1 MMIVAH
7 AAIVAPAS
15 GQDVGT
21 QTTPEVRDFRLDTT
35 PPQPSPQPEP
45 NSEPKPAA
53 PVDTAPPSAG
63 PQTPASA
70 ARQPAPT
77 LTRPSA
83 ATTRPRTGANTPT
96 GAAQQPALPDAATES
111 LTTPDSAESA
121 ATESPLPVGGTAAA
135 PVDSAKPAGAA
146 TSLPADWMWW
156 AAGLIALLAVLAL
169 GWKIRSRKEDEP
181 YRETDIALENADE
194 ADLQPLVAAPEKPT
208 NPVRL
213 AEPAPRDQQKAA
225 PSLSVSFTPET
236 AQLSLANLTV
246 NGKLS
251 IRNLGTNPV
260 EQLKIRTAM
269 ISAMEGQQ
277 SRIAE
282 FHKDPA
288 RGHSE
293 NIGDAA
299 AGEEIALALEIQIP
313 RGELN
318 TFDWRERQFL
328 APIVLANI
336 SGVSADGRSEECH
349 LSCVV
354 GRESQPPAPKL
365 KPLHVDREP
374 RRFDNLG
381 FRPISV

>member
-1 MMIVAH
+1 
-7 AAIVAPAS
+7 
-15 GQDVGT
+15 
-21 QTTPEVRDFRLDTT
+21 
-35 PPQPSPQPEP
+35 
-45 NSEPKPAA
+45 
-53 PVDTAPPSAG
+53 
-63 PQTPASA
+63 
-70 ARQPAPT
+70 
-77 LTRPSA
+77 
-83 ATTRPRTGANTPT
+83 
-96 GAAQQPALPDAATES
+96 
-111 LTTPDSAESA
+111 
-121 ATESPLPVGGTAAA
+121 
-135 PVDSAKPAGAA
+135 
-146 TSLPADWMWW
+146 MWW
-156 AAGLIALLAVLAL
+156 AAGLIALLAVLIV
-169 GWKIRSRKEDEP
+169 GWRIRSHKEAEP
-181 YRETDIALENADE
+181 YRETDAALEIANE
-194 ADLQPLVAAPEKPT
+194 ADLQPLVAAHEKPT

-365 KPLHVDREP
+365 KPLHVDRGP